1 MEVIVSTTIQ
11 LERITPL
18 NKQPLLST
26 GYVLYWMQS
35 AQRIAYNHALIYAIE
50 QANAVNADLVV
61 YFALTDNFP
70 EANARH
76 YYFML
81 EGLQE
86 LNREFTNLKIR
97 FIVEHADPTQG
108 VVKIAQNARLLVGD
122 FGYLKI
128 ERFWRKTIANNVSCA
143 FVQIETNLIVPVTIA
158 SIKEEYS
165 AATLRRKINKHLPN
179 FLVAPTMPPYLGR
192 SLTSLEV
199 NNQLILDN
207 LNTIVS
213 NLNVDK
219 KVAPSAYFQGGYLTA
234 KKLLKLFITEK
245 LPAYANF
252 RNDPSQNYASDL
264 SPYLHFGQISPLE
277 IALSISENLKVN
289 SQLQESSN
297 SFLEELIVRR
307 ELAFNFVYYNL
318 NYDNYNSLPN
328 WAQQT
333 LANHKEDQRS
343 YVYLLEELEL
353 GKTHDEYWNAA
364 QTQLVKTGKM
374 HGYLRMYWGKKIIE
388 WSSTPEIAYQT
399 ALYLNNKYS
408 LDGRDANA
416 FAGIAWCFGKHD
428 RPWTERSIFG
438 NIRYMNKQGLERK
451 FKMRPYVEKIQ
462 SL

>member
-1 MEVIVSTTIQ
+1 MSTTIQ
-11 LERITPL
+11 LERITLL
-18 NKQPLLST
+18 NKQALLST

-50 QANAVNADLVV
+50 QANSANADLVV

-70 EANARH
+70 EANVRH

-86 LNREFTNLKIR
+86 LAKEFANLKIR
-97 FIVEHADPTQG
+97 FIVEYADPTQG

-128 ERFWRKTIANNVSCA
+128 ERFWRKTIANKVSCA

-158 SIKEEYS
+158 SNKEEYS
-165 AATLRRKINKHLPN
+165 AATLRRKINKQLPN
-179 FLVAPTMPPYLGR
+179 FLAAPTMPPYLGR
-192 SLTSLEV
+192 YLTSLKV
-199 NNQLILDN
+199 GKQLILDN
-207 LNTIVS
+207 LNTIIS
-213 NLNVDK
+213 NLNVEQE
-219 KVAPSAYFQGGYLTA
+219 VAPSAHFRGGYLAA

-245 LPAYANF
+245 LPEYANF
-252 RNDPSQNYASDL
+252 RNDPSQNYASEL

-277 IALSISENLKVN
+277 IALAIYENLKVN

-297 SFLEELIVRR
+297 AFLEELIVRR

-333 LANHKEDQRS
+333 LANHKDDQRS
-343 YVYLLEELEL
+343 YVYQLEELEL

-364 QTQLVKTGKM
+364 QTQLVKAGKM

-428 RPWTERSIFG
+428 RPWAERSIFG
-438 NIRYMNKQGLERK
+438 NVRYMNKQGLDRK
-451 FKMRPYVEKIQ
+451 FKMHSYIEKVQ